1 MRNLNGFVSTSFGLV
16 LLVILIFWATRWL
29 QLPAGQ
35 LIDWVIGTISCWW
48 LLVITTVPWNIHFE
62 ALHAV
67 SEGQDSIN
75 RGIAVDARQVA
86 YARKVASVSLVI
98 AIALHMISAGVLFA
112 LSATGITVIGYVG
125 SAAALLLTALRP
137 AVRGYEYLYQKLLA
151 IRHHVRYPREDVV
164 LLTERVAQLEA
175 VTRHLNDQMD
185 LSQKHSFASRIE
197 TKMRDISES
206 VRILDR
212 DFDKLDKENQKEH
225 ERLSKESE
233 RAIAKLSADS
243 QFLNQVSDLIRFI
256 KAA

>member
-16 LLVILIFWATRWL
+16 LLVILIFAAVRWL

-35 LIDWVIGTISCWW
+35 IIDWVIGTISCWW
-48 LLVITTVPWNIHFE
+48 LLAITTVPWNIHFE
-62 ALHAV
+62 ALETV
-67 SEGQDSIN
+67 SEGQASIN
-75 RGIAVDARQVA
+75 NGIRVDAMQLD
-86 YARKVASVSLVI
+86 YARKIASRSLALAVMLHVVSAAVLYMLAVT
-98 AIALHMISAGVLFA
+98 GV
-112 LSATGITVIGYVG
+112 TVVGYVG
-125 SAAALLLTALRP
+125 SAAALLLTFLRP
-137 AVRGYEYLYQKLLA
+137 AVRGYEYLYRKLAA
-151 IRHHVRYPREDVV
+151 IRHHVRYPREDVL
-164 LLTERVAQLEA
+164 LLTERIAQLEA
-175 VTRHLNDQMD
+175 VTKHLNNEMD

-206 VRILDR
+206 VRILDK

-233 RAIAKLSADS
+233 KAIAKLSADS